1 MKRTMTTIAAIAALC
16 LSACILPSCYV
27 RISDDA
33 KAKIQ
38 EELQDID
45 FTETLEPFDTLDN
58 LKFLKF
64 IGKFTSSFCK
74 VIEFITTKFSSLHN
88 LLNIRKF

>member
-45 FTETLEPFDTLDN
+45 FTETLEPFDTLEIPD
-58 LKFLKF
+58 
-64 IGKFTSSFCK
+64 
-74 VIEFITTKFSSLHN
+74 SLMMPDTLTVPEDLEELESLEELEK
-88 LLNIRKF
+88 LLGN

>member
-1 MKRTMTTIAAIAALC
+1 MTTIAAIAALC

-45 FTETLEPFDTLDN
+45 FTETLEPFDTLTMPED
-58 LKFLKF
+58 LEEL
-64 IGKFTSSFCK
+64 
-74 VIEFITTKFSSLHN
+74 ESLEELEK
-88 LLNIRKF
+88 LLGN